1 VRAFAAKGSPAGR
14 IIEEWAIKIAKGY
27 GKS

>member
-14 IIEEWAIKIAKGY
+14 IIEEWAIKRAKGY